1 VPTDA
6 TGEVTVVATVGDET
20 AEAALR
26 VVAEQR
32 MPSEEPQPT
41 ETVETPPPAA
51 TEEPTADAPSPT
63 RTPRPKHRRTPTPTV
78 EPTEDRQEED
88 SVPSTVLP
96 SGDEDAGFE
105 AAAAA
110 TTLSPR
116 ADARVAQSNPNTN
129 YGRSTQVRVDG
140 GGDPEVMSYLRFD
153 VPSVGSVSS
162 AKLRLWVT
170 DGTADGPGVRLAGNQ
185 WTESGITWNKR
196 PAPTG
201 ALVADLG
208 RISSGRWAEFDVT
221 SLVQAPGAYTF
232 AIVATSTDGA
242 NFASRED
249 SSTSRRPR
257 LVITTGGSANP
268 TPVPTKTPTPAP
280 TKTPTPAPTAT
291 PSPAPGGSCPT
302 TLQALVDAAAPGATV
317 RVPACVYRET
327 VTVTKSV
334 VLDGGGQAEVRGS
347 DVWTGWTRSG
357 AHWVKGSVPAFS
369 TGGICRPGTSR
380 CAWPE
385 QVFLDGRPLL
395 QVAADPGPGQFA
407 VDGARR
413 VLLAD
418 DPTGRTV
425 EVTVRPYW
433 VVGRAAGVTV
443 RGFTM
448 KHAASPAQHG
458 GIDNNGFANWTVA
471 DNALSDA
478 HGANVS
484 LHGATGLQ
492 LLNNDIARAGQL
504 GVHGNESS
512 GAVVRGNRIH
522 DNNTEAF
529 EPGWEAGGLKM
540 AITADLTLDGNEVY
554 ANDGPGLW
562 CDGYCTGTTIS
573 NNRVHHNTK
582 YGINLEVS
590 HTGRIFGNVVWEN
603 GWGSTPWVFGA
614 GILLQNSDS
623 TEIYANTVA
632 WNGDGIG
639 IVSQNRVDAPFPTAG
654 IYVHDNV
661 IVSTGP
667 GPLALG
673 WVEDWAGPLFDP
685 AANNRGAN
693 NTYWFPDA
701 EGAYDR
707 FEWRGP
713 IRLLGE
719 FLRTPGDEGARY
731 LTAQEKDAA
740 LGAVGIP
747 TASQNRE

>member
-1 VPTDA
+1 MRSSDVNLDTGSSWRRSSWLALLVAVVVLLAPLAHVIDGVQAQSDEPPTLVLSREQVEAGADIDVTGTGFAARARGELTLQPGGTVLRSFRTSRDGSFTKTVRVPTDA

-51 TEEPTADAPSPT
+51 TEEPTSDAPSPT

-208 RISSGRWAEFDVT
+208 RISSGGWAEFDVT

-268 TPVPTKTPTPAP
+268 TPAP
-280 TKTPTPAPTAT
+280 TKTPTP
-291 PSPAPGGSCPT
+291 
-302 TLQALVDAAAPGATV
+302 
-317 RVPACVYRET
+317 
-327 VTVTKSV
+327 
-334 VLDGGGQAEVRGS
+334 
-347 DVWTGWTRSG
+347 
-357 AHWVKGSVPAFS
+357 
-369 TGGICRPGTSR
+369 
-380 CAWPE
+380 
-385 QVFLDGRPLL
+385 
-395 QVAADPGPGQFA
+395 
-407 VDGARR
+407 
-413 VLLAD
+413 
-418 DPTGRTV
+418 
-425 EVTVRPYW
+425 
-433 VVGRAAGVTV
+433 
-443 RGFTM
+443 
-448 KHAASPAQHG
+448 
-458 GIDNNGFANWTVA
+458 
-471 DNALSDA
+471 
-478 HGANVS
+478 
-484 LHGATGLQ
+484 
-492 LLNNDIARAGQL
+492 
-504 GVHGNESS
+504 
-512 GAVVRGNRIH
+512 
-522 DNNTEAF
+522 
-529 EPGWEAGGLKM
+529 
-540 AITADLTLDGNEVY
+540 
-554 ANDGPGLW
+554 
-562 CDGYCTGTTIS
+562 
-573 NNRVHHNTK
+573 
-582 YGINLEVS
+582 
-590 HTGRIFGNVVWEN
+590 
-603 GWGSTPWVFGA
+603 
-614 GILLQNSDS
+614 
-623 TEIYANTVA
+623 
-632 WNGDGIG
+632 
-639 IVSQNRVDAPFPTAG
+639 
-654 IYVHDNV
+654 
-661 IVSTGP
+661 
-667 GPLALG
+667 
-673 WVEDWAGPLFDP
+673 
-685 AANNRGAN
+685 
-693 NTYWFPDA
+693 
-701 EGAYDR
+701 
-707 FEWRGP
+707 
-713 IRLLGE
+713 
-719 FLRTPGDEGARY
+719 
-731 LTAQEKDAA
+731 
-740 LGAVGIP
+740 
-747 TASQNRE
+747 